1 MTEVFFALLLL
12 LSLRLVQNLPI
23 NATSVNDCGNDNLQ
37 AKDYN
42 YRKTLTTFS
51 ATANCTVAGSVK
63 VVKAAAKVPFRS
75 FDGGDV
81 GLCCDNRSYSSQSI
95 RLKYLD
101 NSAANMEYA
110 QSNRKDV
117 AKTIMFSELIFFN
130 AMTAAVTKGDNTLG
144 LEVWCVQMG
153 CTGCTLVAKWSTRR
167 IPQSPTDIPNW
178 IHTRQITRTASL
190 EPKCDQIPPKPE
202 WVARHFK

>member
-37 AKDYN
+37 
-42 YRKTLTTFS
+42 
-51 ATANCTVAGSVK
+51 CTVAGSVK
-63 VVKAAAKVPFRS
+63 VVKAAAKLFIPINTVEVPRQFRS
-75 FDGGDV
+75 KHGICSIESKGRGQNYHVLRAHVLLFSSGPDAHSTE
-81 GLCCDNRSYSSQSI
+81 RSCS
-95 RLKYLD
+95 
-101 NSAANMEYA
+101 
-110 QSNRKDV
+110 
-117 AKTIMFSELIFFN
+117 FFN